1 MSSMIDTLAI
11 SKRLQKA
18 GDTPEHADAV
28 AEVFGMVLQENVVT
42 KSDLREACDK
52 LDKKIDSVA
61 ASLDKKIDSVAASLD
76 KKIDGVAA
84 SLDKK
89 IDSVAASLDKKIDS
103 VAASLDKKIDSVA
116 ARLDGKID
124 SVAARLDGKIVALD
138 GRMLT
143 LEQRGE
149 ALAARY
155 DSRLSRALLTLF
167 VGLTGVIT
175 VATSLLMTHIK

>member
-61 ASLDKKIDSVAASLD
+61 ASLD
-76 KKIDGVAA
+76 G
-84 SLDKK
+84 
-89 IDSVAASLDKKIDS
+89 KIDS

-124 SVAARLDGKIVALD
+124 SVAARLDGKIVGLD

>member
-42 KSDLREACDK
+42 KTDLREACDK
-52 LDKKIDSVA
+52 LDRKIESVAASLDKKIESVA
-61 ASLDKKIDSVAASLD
+61 ASLDKKIDSV
-76 KKIDGVAA
+76 V
-84 SLDKK
+84 
-89 IDSVAASLDKKIDS
+89 
-103 VAASLDKKIDSVA
+103 

-124 SVAARLDGKIVALD
+124 SVVARLDGKIVGLD

>member
-42 KSDLREACDK
+42 KADLREACDK
-52 LDKKIDSVA
+52 LDKKIESVA
-61 ASLDKKIDSVAASLD
+61 ASLDKKIDT
-76 KKIDGVAA
+76 
-84 SLDKK
+84 
-89 IDSVAASLDKKIDS
+89 
-103 VAASLDKKIDSVA
+103 
-116 ARLDGKID
+116 
-124 SVAARLDGKIVALD
+124 VAARLDGKIVALD

>member
-18 GDTPEHADAV
+18 GVTPEHADAV

-42 KSDLREACDK
+42 KADLREACDK
-52 LDKKIDSVA
+52 LDKKMESVA
-61 ASLDKKIDSVAASLD
+61 ASLDKKIDT
-76 KKIDGVAA
+76 
-84 SLDKK
+84 
-89 IDSVAASLDKKIDS
+89 
-103 VAASLDKKIDSVA
+103 
-116 ARLDGKID
+116 
-124 SVAARLDGKIVALD
+124 VAARLDGKIVALD

>member
-61 ASLDKKIDSVAASLD
+61 A
-76 KKIDGVAA
+76 
-84 SLDKK
+84 
-89 IDSVAASLDKKIDS
+89 
-103 VAASLDKKIDSVA
+103 
-116 ARLDGKID
+116 
-124 SVAARLDGKIVALD
+124 RLDGKIVGLD

>member
-42 KSDLREACDK
+42 KSDLREACEK
-52 LDKKIDSVA
+52 
-61 ASLDKKIDSVAASLD
+61 
-76 KKIDGVAA
+76 
-84 SLDKK
+84 
-89 IDSVAASLDKKIDS
+89 LDKKIDS

-116 ARLDGKID
+116 ARLDGKI
-124 SVAARLDGKIVALD
+124 VGLD

>member
-61 ASLDKKIDSVAASLD
+61 ASLDKKIDSVAA
-76 KKIDGVAA
+76 
-84 SLDKK
+84 
-89 IDSVAASLDKKIDS
+89 
-103 VAASLDKKIDSVA
+103 
-116 ARLDGKID
+116 
-124 SVAARLDGKIVALD
+124 RLDGKIVGLD

>member
-42 KSDLREACDK
+42 KTDLREACDK
-52 LDKKIDSVA
+52 LDKKIESVAARLDGKIESVA
-61 ASLDKKIDSVAASLD
+61 ASLDKKIESVAATLD
-76 KKIDGVAA
+76 K
-84 SLDKK
+84 
-89 IDSVAASLDKKIDS
+89 
-103 VAASLDKKIDSVA
+103 
-116 ARLDGKID
+116 KID

>member
-61 ASLDKKIDSVAASLD
+61 ASLDKKIDSVAARLD
-76 KKIDGVAA
+76 G
-84 SLDKK
+84 K
-89 IDSVAASLDKKIDS
+89 IDSVAARLDKKIDS

-116 ARLDGKID
+116 ARLDGKI
-124 SVAARLDGKIVALD
+124 VGLD

>member
-42 KSDLREACDK
+42 KADLREACDK
-52 LDKKIDSVA
+52 LDKKIESVA
-61 ASLDKKIDSVAASLD
+61 ASLDKKIESVAASLD
-76 KKIDGVAA
+76 KKIE
-84 SLDKK
+84 
-89 IDSVAASLDKKIDS
+89 SVAATLDK
-103 VAASLDKKIDSVA
+103 
-116 ARLDGKID
+116 KID

>member
-1 MSSMIDTLAI
+1 MSRIDTLAI

-18 GDTPEHADAV
+18 GDTPEHAEAV

-42 KSDLREACDK
+42 KADLREECDK
-52 LDKKIDSVA
+52 LDKKIDAVA
-61 ASLDKKIDSVAASLD
+61 ATLDKKIDAVAATLD
-76 KKIDGVAA
+76 KKIDAVAA
-84 SLDKK
+84 TLDKK
-89 IDSVAASLDKKIDS
+89 IDA
-103 VAASLDKKIDSVA
+103 VA
-116 ARLDGKID
+116 ARLGGKID
-124 SVAARLDGKIVALD
+124 AVAARLGGKIDAVAARLGGKIDAVAARLDGKIVGLD

-167 VGLTGVIT
+167 VGLTGGIT
-175 VATSLLMTHIK
+175 VATSLLMAHIK

>member
-18 GDTPEHADAV
+18 GDTPEHAEAV
-28 AEVFGMVLQENVVT
+28 AEVYGMVLQENVVT
-42 KSDLREACDK
+42 TADLREACDK
-52 LDKKIDSVA
+52 LDKKIESVAARLDGKIESVA
-61 ASLDKKIDSVAASLD
+61 ASLDKKIESVAATLD
-76 KKIDGVAA
+76 K
-84 SLDKK
+84 
-89 IDSVAASLDKKIDS
+89 
-103 VAASLDKKIDSVA
+103 
-116 ARLDGKID
+116 KID

>member
-52 LDKKIDSVA
+52 
-61 ASLDKKIDSVAASLD
+61 
-76 KKIDGVAA
+76 
-84 SLDKK
+84 
-89 IDSVAASLDKKIDS
+89 LDKKIDS